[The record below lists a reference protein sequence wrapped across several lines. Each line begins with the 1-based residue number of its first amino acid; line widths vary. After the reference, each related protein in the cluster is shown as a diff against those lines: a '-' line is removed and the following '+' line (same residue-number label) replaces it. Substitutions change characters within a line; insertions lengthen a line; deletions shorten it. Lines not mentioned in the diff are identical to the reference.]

1 MKMLKKGIKM
11 YRKLNEKELQWIDK
25 LMDVEFQGRNILLQ
39 QLSMAKI
46 IYKQEYAFISIKF
59 KVEGDIEPYPYHVRV
74 PVEMRAFQP
83 SSAPIIFLLHIVNG
97 VIDELEII
105 TADSAQIDTDSIELE
120 KVEYEINQE
129 VIVEK

>member
-1 MKMLKKGIKM
+1 MLKKGIKM